1 MVGGYVFG
9 HYSIGTNGAAFP
21 DGDGAQHFRPSA
33 HGDVVFQGGV
43 AFCLGEHLTAQGYPV
58 VQHHTIADVGGFTN
72 DHSHAVV
79 DKKAPTDGGT
89 GVDFHAG
96 EKAREL
102 GEDARREFQSAFP
115 QDVGDAVG
123 PDGV

>member
-1 MVGGYVFG
+1 MWLAGTSLVTTALAPMALPSPMVMG
-9 HYSIGTNGAAFP
+9 
-21 DGDGAQHFRPSA
+21 PSA

-43 AFCLGEHLTAQGYPV
+43 AFCLGEHLAAQGYPV
-58 VQHHTIADVGGFTN
+58 VQHHAVADVSGFAN

-79 DKKAPTDGGT
+79 DEEAPTDGGA